1 MEELPAAQLL
11 LSGPRGRELCLDL
24 ARSLAPQYPAF
35 SCGSSDQVPRGLGQ
49 ESKRVLQVLRAL
61 PSRPEITVAQVL
73 QSLDRVVKG
82 ASYWQPP
89 SETARVLADPDVRDL
104 LIPVAVAVVRA
115 RPQWWLAPGALTQY
129 YVQWIASTTVPGTD
143 PPTLAG
149 SAAGLQRW
157 RESISAEEGNTPLV
171 ATWTGR
177 WWSVPALSDVP
188 VTTPAIPGNGPA
200 GLRMVEDPLPWNM
213 ARTYP
218 LRAAENAR
226 IYEIREARSW
236 QDLVSAYPLE
246 VTRSRGR
253 SWAVSSGNAE
263 ADTWF
268 WAIPDWQAVA
278 RDYDGVHLSVAG
290 YLRTAGSVLDAAG
303 MKTMLAGWAPAETWW
318 LNDVLV
324 PAGDPVNWTATP
336 DHTGWQVQAAEV
348 P

>member
-11 LSGPRGRELCLDL
+11 LAGPRGRELCLDL
-24 ARSLAPQYPAF
+24 ARSLSPGFPAF
-35 SCGSSDQVPRGLGQ
+35 SCGSSDPLPRGLGQ
-49 ESKRVLQVLRAL
+49 ESKGVLQVLGAL
-61 PSRPEITVAQVL
+61 PQRPGITVAQVL
-73 QSLDRVVKG
+73 QSLDRVVKH

-89 SETARVLADPDVRDL
+89 SDSARVLAEPEVRDL
-104 LIPVAVAVVRA
+104 LLPVAVAVVRA

-143 PPTLAG
+143 PPTVTG
-149 SAAGLQRW
+149 SAAGLRRW

-171 ATWTGR
+171 ANWTGR

-188 VTTPAIPGNGPA
+188 VTTPAIPENGPA
-200 GLRMVEDPLPWNM
+200 GLRMVEDPLPWTT
-213 ARTYP
+213 ARTFP
-218 LRAAENAR
+218 LRAAEGSR

-303 MKTMLAGWAPAETWW
+303 VKTMLAGWAPAETWW

-324 PAGDPVNWTATP
+324 PAGDPATWTATP
-336 DHTGWQVQAAEV
+336 GHTGWQVQAGAA

>member
-11 LSGPRGRELCLDL
+11 LAGPRGRELCLDL
-24 ARSLAPQYPAF
+24 ARSLAPEQRAF
-35 SCGSSDQVPRGLGQ
+35 SCGSSAPLPAGITQ
-49 ESKRVLQVLRAL
+49 ESRRVLQVLGAL
-61 PSRPEITVAQVL
+61 PHLPEITVAQVL

-89 SETARVLADPDVRDL
+89 SDTARMLAEPETRNL
-104 LIPVAVAVVRA
+104 LLPVAIAVVRA
-115 RPQWWLAPGALTQY
+115 RPQWWLAPGAPTQH
-129 YVQWIASTTVPGTD
+129 YVQWIASTRVPGTG
-143 PPTLAG
+143 PPTLTG

-157 RESISAEEGNTPLV
+157 RDSIAAEEGNTPLV

-177 WWSVPALSDVP
+177 WWSIPALSDVP
-188 VTTPAIPGNGPA
+188 ATTPAIPGNGPA
-200 GLRMVEDPLPWNM
+200 GLQMVEDPLAWTT

-218 LRAAENAR
+218 LRAAEGAR
-226 IYEIREARSW
+226 IFEIREARNW

-263 ADTWF
+263 ADTWL

-278 RDYDGVHLSVAG
+278 RDYDGVYLSVAG

-318 LNDVLV
+318 LNDVLA
-324 PAGDPVNWTATP
+324 PAGEPVTWTATP
-336 DHTGWQVQAAEV
+336 DGRGWQIQAAAA
-348 P
+348 

>member
-11 LSGPRGRELCLDL
+11 LAGPRGRELCLDL
-24 ARSLAPQYPAF
+24 ARSILPEQQGF
-35 SCGSSDQVPRGLGQ
+35 SCGSSAPQPGGITP
-49 ESKRVLQVLRAL
+49 ESRRVLQALGAL
-61 PSRPEITVAQVL
+61 PQRPGITVAQVL

-89 SETARVLADPDVRDL
+89 SDIARVLAEPESRNL
-104 LIPVAVAVVRA
+104 LLPVAIAVVRA
-115 RPQWWLAPGALTQY
+115 RPQWWLAPGALTQH

-143 PPTLAG
+143 PPSLTG

-157 RESISAEEGNTPLV
+157 RESIAAEEGNTPLV
-171 ATWTGR
+171 ANWTGR

-188 VTTPAIPGNGPA
+188 ATTPAIPGNGPA
-200 GLRMVEDPLPWNM
+200 GLRLVEDPLPWT
-213 ARTYP
+213 AVRTYP
-218 LRAAENAR
+218 LKAAEGAR

-236 QDLVSAYPLE
+236 QNLVSAYPLE

-253 SWAVSSGNAE
+253 SWAVSSGDAE
-263 ADTWF
+263 ADTWL

-303 MKTMLAGWAPAETWW
+303 VKTMLAGWAPAETWW
-318 LNDVLV
+318 LNDVLT
-324 PAGDPVNWTATP
+324 PAGEPVNWTAAP
-336 DHTGWQVQAAEV
+336 GGQGWQLQAAAAS
-348 P
+348 